1 MTLELKEPTLIK
13 RIEQLASAT
22 HQPSEQLLETAV
34 QKYLDELEREAIHRA
49 TEIFWGM
56 YDDLVKQYPQEHV
69 AMREGHVVD
78 HDQNASL
85 LEMRVREKFGVLPV
99 LIAPVTSKPV
109 RELRWRG
116 GRIEGLGSND

>member
-56 YDDLVKQYPQEHV
+56 YDDLVRQYPQEHV
-69 AMREGHVVD
+69 TMREGRVVD

-85 LEMRVREKFGVLPV
+85 QRQISGTPGSFSFLSYPSFSYCP
-99 LIAPVTSKPV
+99 A
-109 RELRWRG
+109 LRRAF
-116 GRIEGLGSND
+116 

>member
-1 MTLELKEPTLIK
+1 MALELKEPTLIK
-13 RIEQLASAT
+13 RIEQLASDT
-22 HQPSEQLLETAV
+22 HQPSEQLLEAAV

-49 TEIFWGM
+49 TETFWEM
-56 YDDLVKQYPQEHV
+56 HEELVKQYPREHV
-69 AMREGHVVD
+69 AMREGRVVD

-85 LEMRVREKFGVLPV
+85 LEKRVREKFGVLPV

-116 GRIEGLGSND
+116 GRIEGRKPNE